1 MVGRLGVA
9 KFNPMV
15 FALIREVV
23 AGFLLLLWALYKD
36 GPVTPRRRD
45 ALLFLSCGFFIFTN
59 QAAFIIG
66 DKLAGAVLGSAWQ
79 PTQPVFTLLISIA
92 LRWEQCTFGKA
103 AGILIS
109 FGGAAL
115 MVTYG
120 QTLSGGVS
128 ATRDVVGNLLFFANC
143 LGTSGY
149 VIVVKLALA
158 RGYPPSTVTAWSYL
172 CGACMMACVATG
184 FSSNCEL
191 VNFVCPAPAGGGS
204 VGDLPSYT
212 CGAYE
217 NSCEP
222 WAVPPS
228 AVLPLCYWIAFN
240 SCVAYLLMTW
250 ANKHVNS
257 SVTSVYTVLQPL
269 TSAVLSTILLIV
281 LPTWAKSKGLI
292 MPGLNAL
299 GIIGIVIGLAV
310 VLYANQAEKTR
321 KKKKK
326 LASEKERALL
336 DHASA

>member
-1 MVGRLGVA
+1 
-9 KFNPMV
+9 MV

-23 AGFLLLLWALYKD
+23 AGFLLLLWAFYQD
-36 GPVTPRRRD
+36 GVVTPRRRD

-92 LRWEQCTFGKA
+92 LRWEQCTLGKA

-109 FGGAAL
+109 FGGAAF

-120 QTLSGGVS
+120 QTLRGGS
-128 ATRDVVGNLLFFANC
+128 AMRDIIGNLLFFANC
-143 LGTSGY
+143 LGTSLY

-191 VNFVCPAPAGGGS
+191 VNFVCPVTDSGESASDMPRYA
-204 VGDLPSYT
+204 

-240 SCVAYLLMTW
+240 SCAAYLLMTW
-250 ANKHVNS
+250 ANKHARAGFVLA
-257 SVTSVYTVLQPL
+257 YCALQPL
-269 TSAVLSTILLIV
+269 VSMVLSVVIIAAVGSGADASHELTE
-281 LPTWAKSKGLI
+281 
-292 MPGLNAL
+292 PGLNAL
-299 GIIGIVIGLAV
+299 GSIGV
-310 VLYANQAEKTR
+310 VLGLFVIMYEGRRQHAADEA
-321 KKKKK
+321 
-326 LASEKERALL
+326 ASGAHGLL
-336 DHASA
+336 QHTTQRDAARPTPID